1 MYLGINKKFYF
12 LGIFLISLLSLII
25 ALYIEYVM
33 GIKPCKLCLYQRIPY
48 LISLFISFLGY
59 MYIKRPLW
67 IYLSL
72 LVFFLSVIISGYHV
86 GIENGIFEELKVCK
100 NNLDILSKED
110 LLNSLKNQNIPC
122 KEVPIKLFG
131 LSLATINLIL
141 SLTVVVVTIVFL
153 KYAKNK

>member
-33 GIKPCKLCLYQRIPY
+33 GIKPCRLCLYQRIPY
-48 LISLFISFLGY
+48 LISLLISFLGY

-72 LVFFLSVIISGYHV
+72 LVFFLSIIISGYHV

>member
-1 MYLGINKKFYF
+1 MFLGINKKFYF

-33 GIKPCKLCLYQRIPY
+33 GIKPCRLCLYQRIPY

>member
-48 LISLFISFLGY
+48 LISLLISFLGY
-59 MYIKRPLW
+59 MYIKRPIW

>member
-33 GIKPCKLCLYQRIPY
+33 GIKPCRLCLYQRIPY

-141 SLTVVVVTIVFL
+141 SLTVVVVTIVL
-153 KYAKNK
+153 IKYAKNK

>member
-48 LISLFISFLGY
+48 LISLLISFLGY

-110 LLNSLKNQNIPC
+110 LLNSPKNQNIPC

>member
-33 GIKPCKLCLYQRIPY
+33 GIKPCRLCLYQRIPY
-48 LISLFISFLGY
+48 LISLLISFLGY